1 MVEAAVSLAVTSTYP
16 MCEVKVVYGTHAA
29 FRASVKD
36 VLPTHQK
43 SNVIYL
49 FRCRCGGQYMGKTT
63 QRLENRI
70 KQHLPSSSTLTHA
83 NKKSTKNS
91 SAIYEHL
98 CKNPDCFNKYDK
110 SLFNVVCKAHTGSVL
125 HVLEALYIRSL
136 KPDLCKQ
143 MEYVKCLQLF
153 RNPQHTPP
161 THTLTPPHPPNF
173 THAHISHSISCTC
186 GCPSS
191 HLYFSLVCFTL
202 CPYILFHF
210 SLSLCTCMVAG
221 H

>member
-1 MVEAAVSLAVTSTYP
+1 MKEIFLLNGYPTNVIERIITATLRQQPKKFGPKKCAVYLRLPWKGRRPAEVVEAAVSKAVTSTYP

-49 FRCRCGGQYMGKTT
+49 FRCRCGSRYVGKTT

-70 KQHLPSSSTLTHA
+70 KQHLPSSSTLTNA

-98 CKNPDCFNKYDK
+98 CKNPDCFDKYDK
-110 SLFNVVCKAHTGSVL
+110 SLFSVVCKACTESVL

-136 KPDLCKQ
+136 KPDL
-143 MEYVKCLQLF
+143 
-153 RNPQHTPP
+153 
-161 THTLTPPHPPNF
+161 
-173 THAHISHSISCTC
+173 
-186 GCPSS
+186 
-191 HLYFSLVCFTL
+191 
-202 CPYILFHF
+202 
-210 SLSLCTCMVAG
+210 
-221 H
+221 